1 MRKFALT
8 LAAAALAVTGTA
20 AAPDRAEA
28 AGAGP
33 VPPQVDFQH
42 DGFFGTFDRAQ
53 LQRGLQV
60 YQTVCAACH
69 GISRVRFRELE
80 ALGYTEEQIK
90 AFAATFE
97 VQDGP
102 DENGDMFMRPAEPS
116 DAWPSPY
123 RNEQEAAMINGGKAP
138 PDLSLIVKSRNTGV
152 GSIGGNFLAMI
163 QGKEF
168 TSGASYVKHMVG
180 TGYVEDPTVEDKM
193 SCGAVSAPGVPLNAE
208 NALWNEVLAEVTG
221 EEVPAGISYEDWL
234 ARLEPVRGEVRHE
247 VHVRLT
253 EQWEPSPGSYFN
265 KWYPGC
271 AIAMPNVIFDDAVE
285 YADGTPA
292 TVENMTEDVAAFLTW
307 TSEPTLEARKETG
320 VAVLLFL
327 AIFTGVMIAVKRNT
341 WRDVKKH

>member
-8 LAAAALAVTGTA
+8 LAAAAFAVAGTA

-33 VPPQVDFQH
+33 VPPQGDFSF

-60 YQTVCAACH
+60 FETVCAACH
-69 GISRVRFRELE
+69 GLDRIRFRELE
-80 ALGYTEEQIK
+80 ALGYTEDQIK
-90 AFAATFE
+90 AYAANFE

-102 DENGDMFMRPAEPS
+102 DENGDMFFRPAEPS
-116 DAWPSPY
+116 DPWPNPY

-138 PDLSLIVKSRNTGV
+138 PDMSLIVKSRNTGV
-152 GSIGGNFLAMI
+152 GSIGGNLLDML

-168 TSGASYVKHMVG
+168 TSGASYVKHLLA

-193 SCGAVSAPGVPLNAE
+193 TCGAVSVPGIPLNAE
-208 NALWNEVLAEVTG
+208 NALWNEVMLEVTG
-221 EEVPAGISYEDWL
+221 EEIPAGISYADWR
-234 ARLEPVRGEVRHE
+234 ARLDPVLDEVRHE

-271 AIAMPNVIFDDAVE
+271 ALAMPNPIYPEAVE
-285 YADGTPA
+285 YADGTEA
-292 TVENMTEDVAAFLTW
+292 TVEQMMEDVAVFLTW
-307 TSEPTLEARKETG
+307 TAEPTMEARKETG

-327 AIFTGVMIAVKRNT
+327 AIFTGVLIAVKRQT